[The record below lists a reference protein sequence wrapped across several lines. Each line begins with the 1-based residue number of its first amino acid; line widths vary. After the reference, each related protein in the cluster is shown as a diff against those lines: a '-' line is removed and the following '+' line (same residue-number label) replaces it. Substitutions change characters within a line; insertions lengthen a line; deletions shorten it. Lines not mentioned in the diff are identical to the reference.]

1 MFLQKGFSLLEVGV
15 ALLILG
21 LAVTSIF
28 QFISST
34 TLSAFDLEDRAYA
47 RQIANNRL
55 ALVQT
60 LEPMIGTNERDGQID
75 LYPIPDGDYV
85 IRFDLVIPEQEL
97 TTDTDTTAMQKNVIT
112 SLAWAKAIEERG
124 EDGGISVSSQYAVAK
139 QALAD
144 AIAIEAARRPD
155 EETVWYPS

>member
-34 TLSAFDLEDRAYA
+34 TLSTFDLEDRAYA

-60 LEPMIGTNERDGQID
+60 LEPMIGTNERDGQIYYGGKTFFWSERINQSYTN
-75 LYPIPDGDYV
+75 LKK
-85 IRFDLVIPEQEL
+85 
-97 TTDTDTTAMQKNVIT
+97 T
-112 SLAWAKAIEERG
+112 KALLKKHN
-124 EDGGISVSSQYAVAK
+124 YF
-139 QALAD
+139 
-144 AIAIEAARRPD
+144 
-155 EETVWYPS
+155 

>member
-1 MFLQKGFSLLEVGV
+1 MLLQKGFSLLEVGA

-34 TLSAFDLEDRAYA
+34 TLSAFDLEDRAFA

-60 LEPMIGTNERDGQID
+60 LEPLIETNERDGQID
-75 LYPIPDGDYV
+75 FGGKTFFWSERINQSSDQMNEIRILVSKNQQVALY
-85 IRFDLVIPEQEL
+85 EL
-97 TTDTDTTAMQKNVIT
+97 RVF
-112 SLAWAKAIEERG
+112 IE
-124 EDGGISVSSQYAVAK
+124 K
-139 QALAD
+139 K
-144 AIAIEAARRPD
+144 
-155 EETVWYPS
+155 

>member
-1 MFLQKGFSLLEVGV
+1 MPLVKSQTLKIIMFLQKGFSLLEVGV

-34 TLSAFDLEDRAYA
+34 TLSTFDLEDRAYA

-60 LEPMIGTNERDGQID
+60 LEPMIGTNQRDGQID
-75 LYPIPDGDYV
+75 FGGKTFFWSERINQSSDRMNEIRILVGKNQQATLY
-85 IRFDLVIPEQEL
+85 EL
-97 TTDTDTTAMQKNVIT
+97 RAF
-112 SLAWAKAIEERG
+112 IE
-124 EDGGISVSSQYAVAK
+124 K
-139 QALAD
+139 K
-144 AIAIEAARRPD
+144 
-155 EETVWYPS
+155 

>member
-1 MFLQKGFSLLEVGV
+1 MLLQKGFSLLEVGV

-34 TLSAFDLEDRAYA
+34 TLSAFDLEDRAFA

-60 LEPMIGTNERDGQID
+60 LEPLIETNERDGQID
-75 LYPIPDGDYV
+75 FGGKTFFWSERINQSSDQMNEIRILVGKNQQATLY
-85 IRFDLVIPEQEL
+85 EL
-97 TTDTDTTAMQKNVIT
+97 RVFIDNK
-112 SLAWAKAIEERG
+112 
-124 EDGGISVSSQYAVAK
+124 
-139 QALAD
+139 
-144 AIAIEAARRPD
+144 
-155 EETVWYPS
+155 

>member
-1 MFLQKGFSLLEVGV
+1 MPLVKSQTLKIIMFLQKGFSLLEVGV

-34 TLSAFDLEDRAYA
+34 TLSTFDLEDRAYA

-60 LEPMIGTNERDGQID
+60 LEPMIRTNKRDGQID
-75 LYPIPDGDYV
+75 FGGKTFFWSERINQSSDRMNEIRILVGKNQQATLY
-85 IRFDLVIPEQEL
+85 EL
-97 TTDTDTTAMQKNVIT
+97 RAF
-112 SLAWAKAIEERG
+112 IE
-124 EDGGISVSSQYAVAK
+124 K
-139 QALAD
+139 K
-144 AIAIEAARRPD
+144 
-155 EETVWYPS
+155 

>member
-1 MFLQKGFSLLEVGV
+1 MPLVKSQTLKIIMFLQKGFSLLEVGI

-34 TLSAFDLEDRAYA
+34 TLSTFDLEDRAYA

-60 LEPMIGTNERDGQID
+60 LEPMIRTNKRDGQID
-75 LYPIPDGDYV
+75 FGGKTFFWSEKIYQSSDRMNEIRILVGKNQQATLY
-85 IRFDLVIPEQEL
+85 EL
-97 TTDTDTTAMQKNVIT
+97 R
-112 SLAWAKAIEERG
+112 SFIE
-124 EDGGISVSSQYAVAK
+124 K
-139 QALAD
+139 K
-144 AIAIEAARRPD
+144 
-155 EETVWYPS
+155 

>member
-1 MFLQKGFSLLEVGV
+1 MSLVKSWTLKIIMFLQKGFSLLEVGV

-60 LEPMIGTNERDGQID
+60 LEPMIGTNERDGQIYYGGKTFFWSERINQSSD
-75 LYPIPDGDYV
+75 QMNEIRILVGKNQQATLY
-85 IRFDLVIPEQEL
+85 EL
-97 TTDTDTTAMQKNVIT
+97 RVF
-112 SLAWAKAIEERG
+112 IE
-124 EDGGISVSSQYAVAK
+124 K
-139 QALAD
+139 K
-144 AIAIEAARRPD
+144 
-155 EETVWYPS
+155 

>member
-1 MFLQKGFSLLEVGV
+1 MPLVKSQTLKIIMFLQKGFSLLEVGV

-34 TLSAFDLEDRAYA
+34 TLSTFDLEDRAYA

-60 LEPMIGTNERDGQID
+60 LEPMIGTNKRDGQID
-75 LYPIPDGDYV
+75 FGGKTFFWSERINQSSDRMNEIRILVGKNQQATLY
-85 IRFDLVIPEQEL
+85 EL
-97 TTDTDTTAMQKNVIT
+97 RAF
-112 SLAWAKAIEERG
+112 IE
-124 EDGGISVSSQYAVAK
+124 K
-139 QALAD
+139 K
-144 AIAIEAARRPD
+144 
-155 EETVWYPS
+155 

>member
-1 MFLQKGFSLLEVGV
+1 MPLVKSQTLKIIMFLQKGFSLLEVGV

-34 TLSAFDLEDRAYA
+34 TLSTFDLEDRAYA

-60 LEPMIGTNERDGQID
+60 LEPMIGTNQRDGQID
-75 LYPIPDGDYV
+75 FGGKTFFWSEKINQSSDRMNEIRILVGKNQQATLY
-85 IRFDLVIPEQEL
+85 EL
-97 TTDTDTTAMQKNVIT
+97 RVF
-112 SLAWAKAIEERG
+112 IE
-124 EDGGISVSSQYAVAK
+124 K
-139 QALAD
+139 K
-144 AIAIEAARRPD
+144 
-155 EETVWYPS
+155 

>member
-60 LEPMIGTNERDGQID
+60 LEPMIGTNKRDGQID
-75 LYPIPDGDYV
+75 FGGKTFFWSERINQNSDQINE
-85 IRFDLVIPEQEL
+85 IRILVSKNEQETL
-97 TTDTDTTAMQKNVIT
+97 YELRVFI
-112 SLAWAKAIEERG
+112 
-124 EDGGISVSSQYAVAK
+124 DGK
-139 QALAD
+139 
-144 AIAIEAARRPD
+144 
-155 EETVWYPS
+155 

>member
-34 TLSAFDLEDRAYA
+34 TLSTYNLEERAYA

-55 ALVQT
+55 ALAQT
-60 LEPMIGTNERDGQID
+60 LEPMLGTNERDGQLVFGGKTFFWSERINQSSD
-75 LYPIPDGDYV
+75 QLNEIRILVGKNQQATLY
-85 IRFDLVIPEQEL
+85 EL
-97 TTDTDTTAMQKNVIT
+97 RAF
-112 SLAWAKAIEERG
+112 IE
-124 EDGGISVSSQYAVAK
+124 K
-139 QALAD
+139 K
-144 AIAIEAARRPD
+144 
-155 EETVWYPS
+155 

>member
-1 MFLQKGFSLLEVGV
+1 MEMKTNTTTTTRFDHSLYGLSDEDLKNKLTNRVVTYFNIYESSVKNDGV
-15 ALLILG
+15 RQFP
-21 LAVTSIF
+21 IF

-75 LYPIPDGDYV
+75 FGGKTFFWSETINQSSDRMNEVKILVGKNQQATLY
-85 IRFDLVIPEQEL
+85 EL
-97 TTDTDTTAMQKNVIT
+97 RVF
-112 SLAWAKAIEERG
+112 IEE
-124 EDGGISVSSQYAVAK
+124 K
-139 QALAD
+139 
-144 AIAIEAARRPD
+144 
-155 EETVWYPS
+155 

>member
-1 MFLQKGFSLLEVGV
+1 MPLVKSQTLKIIMFLQKGFSLLEVGV

-34 TLSAFDLEDRAYA
+34 TLSTFDLEDRAYA

-60 LEPMIGTNERDGQID
+60 LEPMIGTNQRDGQID
-75 LYPIPDGDYV
+75 FGGKTFFWSEKINQSSDRMNEIRILVGKNQQATLY
-85 IRFDLVIPEQEL
+85 EL
-97 TTDTDTTAMQKNVIT
+97 R
-112 SLAWAKAIEERG
+112 SFIE
-124 EDGGISVSSQYAVAK
+124 K
-139 QALAD
+139 K
-144 AIAIEAARRPD
+144 
-155 EETVWYPS
+155 